1 MENATPLIYKKIIEV
16 MADIN
21 AIGKDRRNQQQG
33 FQFRGID
40 DVMNELHSSLA
51 KCGVFVLPNVLDE
64 TRTTGKTSNNK
75 DMFYTRLKIN
85 FGFYAEDGS
94 HVDAVVIGEAMDTA
108 DKASNKALSIG
119 LKYAM
124 LQVFCIPTEDEK
136 DPDANSPQPAAGT
149 MQQQA
154 APAQQPKKPAA
165 KFDFEPKGGETTPA
179 EKKEIGGLLASK
191 YGNGAP
197 VFSKDEAKK
206 YSAMRKDY
214 TAREVIDAIK
224 KELQARLTP
233 TQTMQ
238 TAGDLMR
245 AQQEQQPQQQ
255 LPPAVETVKNVM
267 GGEIVQP
274 EPQQAT
280 FDDMAPADDTA
291 KVGNN
296 GFDIF

>member
-1 MENATPLIYKKIIEV
+1 MQ
-16 MADIN
+16 DIN
-21 AIGKDRRNQQQG
+21 AISKGRKNDQQH
-33 FQFRGID
+33 FMFRGID
-40 DVMNELHSSLA
+40 DVMNELHPTLA
-51 KCGVFVLPNVLDE
+51 KCGVFVLPNVLEE
-64 TRTTGKTSNNK
+64 TRTTGKTKNGG

-94 HVDAVVIGEAMDTA
+94 HIDAVVIGEAMDTA

-136 DPDANSPQPAAGT
+136 DPDAESPQPAAGT
-149 MQQQA
+149 MQQQ
-154 APAQQPKKPAA
+154 PQQKKPAA
-165 KFDFEPKGGETTPA
+165 KFDFEPKGGEATPA

-191 YGNGAP
+191 YTNGAP
-197 VFSKDEAKK
+197 VFSKDEGKK

-224 KELQARLTP
+224 KELQTRLNP

-238 TAGDLMR
+238 TAGDMMR
-245 AQQEQQPQQQ
+245 AQHEPQQQ

-267 GGEIVQP
+267 DGEIVQP
-274 EPQQAT
+274 AAQPT
-280 FDDMAPADDTA
+280 FDKMQPVNEP
-291 KVGNN
+291 VG
-296 GFDIF
+296 DIF

>member
-1 MENATPLIYKKIIEV
+1 MAENTPLIYKKIIEV

-51 KCGVFVLPNVLDE
+51 KCGVFVLPNVLEE
-64 TRTTGKTSNNK
+64 TRTTGKTSRGG

-94 HVDAVVIGEAMDTA
+94 HVDAVVIGEAMDTG

-136 DPDANSPQPAAGT
+136 DPDAVSPQPAAGT
-149 MQQQA
+149 MQQQ
-154 APAQQPKKPAA
+154 PQQKKPSA

-191 YGNGAP
+191 YTNGAP

-206 YSAMRKDY
+206 YSDMRKDY
-214 TAREVIDAIK
+214 TAREVIEIIK
-224 KELQARLTP
+224 RDLNARLNP
-233 TQTMQ
+233 TSTMK
-238 TAGDLMR
+238 TAGDVMR
-245 AQQEQQPQQQ
+245 EQAQQ
-255 LPPAVETVKNVM
+255 LPPQVEAVKEAFN
-267 GGEIVQP
+267 GEVVAS
-274 EPQQAT
+274 PQQ
-280 FDDMAPADDTA
+280 P
-291 KVGNN
+291 
-296 GFDIF
+296 GFDEMQPVVEPTGDIF

>member
-1 MENATPLIYKKIIEV
+1 MAENTPLIYKKIIEV

-51 KCGVFVLPNVLDE
+51 KCGVFVLPKVLEE
-64 TRTTGKTSNNK
+64 TRTTGKTSRGG

-94 HVDAVVIGEAMDTA
+94 HVDAVVIGEAMDTG

-136 DPDANSPQPAAGT
+136 DPDAVSPQPAAGT
-149 MQQQA
+149 MQQQ
-154 APAQQPKKPAA
+154 PQQKKTAA

-191 YGNGAP
+191 YTNGAP

-206 YSAMRKDY
+206 YSDMRKDY
-214 TAREVIDAIK
+214 TAREVIEIIK
-224 KELQARLTP
+224 RDLNARLNP
-233 TQTMQ
+233 TSTMK
-238 TAGDLMR
+238 TAGDVMR
-245 AQQEQQPQQQ
+245 EQAQQ
-255 LPPAVETVKNVM
+255 LPPQVEAVKNAFD
-267 GGEIVQP
+267 GEVVTS
-274 EPQQAT
+274 PQQPG
-280 FDDMAPADDTA
+280 FDDMQPVVEPT
-291 KVGNN
+291 G
-296 GFDIF
+296 DIF

>member
-51 KCGVFVLPNVLDE
+51 KCGVFVLPKVLEE
-64 TRTTGKTSNNK
+64 TRTTGKTSRGS

-94 HVDAVVIGEAMDTA
+94 HVDAIVIGEAMDTG

-136 DPDANSPQPAAGT
+136 DPDAVSPQPAAGT
-149 MQQQA
+149 MQQQ
-154 APAQQPKKPAA
+154 PQQKKPAA

-179 EKKEIGGLLASK
+179 EKKELGALLSTKYQDGGV
-191 YGNGAP
+191 
-197 VFSKDEAKK
+197 VFSKAEAKK
-206 YSAMRKDY
+206 YSDMRKDY
-214 TAREVIDAIK
+214 TAREVIEIIRRD
-224 KELQARLTP
+224 LNARLNP
-233 TQTMQ
+233 TSQMQ
-238 TAGDLMR
+238 TAGDVMR
-245 AQQEQQPQQQ
+245 EQAQQ
-255 LPPAVETVKNVM
+255 LPPQVEAVKNAFD
-267 GGEIVQP
+267 GEVVTTPQP
-274 EPQQAT
+274 S
-280 FDDMAPADDTA
+280 FDDMQP
-291 KVGNN
+291 VEQSEQ
-296 GFDIF
+296 GFDIY

>member
-1 MENATPLIYKKIIEV
+1 MAENTPLIFKKIIEV

-51 KCGVFVLPNVLDE
+51 KCGVFVLPKVLEE
-64 TRTTGKTSNNK
+64 TRTTGKTSRGG

-94 HVDAVVIGEAMDTA
+94 HVDAVVIGEAMDTG

-136 DPDANSPQPAAGT
+136 DPDAVSPQPAAGT
-149 MQQQA
+149 MQQQ
-154 APAQQPKKPAA
+154 PQQKKPSA

-191 YGNGAP
+191 YTNGAP

-206 YSAMRKDY
+206 YSDMRKDY
-214 TAREVIDAIK
+214 TAREVIEIIK
-224 KELQARLTP
+224 RDLNARLNP
-233 TQTMQ
+233 TSTMK
-238 TAGDLMR
+238 TAGDVMR
-245 AQQEQQPQQQ
+245 EQAQQ
-255 LPPAVETVKNVM
+255 LPPQVEAVKNAFD
-267 GGEIVQP
+267 GEVVAS
-274 EPQQAT
+274 PQQ
-280 FDDMAPADDTA
+280 P
-291 KVGNN
+291 
-296 GFDIF
+296 GFDEMQPVVEPTGDIF

>member
-1 MENATPLIYKKIIEV
+1 MAETPLIYKKIIEV

-51 KCGVFVLPNVLDE
+51 KCGVFVLPKVLEE
-64 TRTTGKTSNNK
+64 TRTTGKTSRGG

-94 HVDAVVIGEAMDTA
+94 HVDAVVIGEAMDTG

-136 DPDANSPQPAAGT
+136 DPDAVSPQPAAGT
-149 MQQQA
+149 MQQQ
-154 APAQQPKKPAA
+154 PQQKKTAA

-179 EKKEIGGLLASK
+179 EKKELGGLLSTK
-191 YGNGAP
+191 YPDGGA

-206 YSAMRKDY
+206 YSDMRKDY
-214 TAREVIDAIK
+214 TAREVIETIK
-224 KELQARLTP
+224 RDLNARLNP
-233 TQTMQ
+233 TSTMK
-238 TAGDLMR
+238 TAGDVMR
-245 AQQEQQPQQQ
+245 EQAQQAQQ
-255 LPPAVETVKNVM
+255 LPPQVEAVKNAFD
-267 GGEIVQP
+267 GEVITQP
-274 EPQQAT
+274 EQQ
-280 FDDMAPADDTA
+280 
-291 KVGNN
+291 
-296 GFDIF
+296 GFDIY

>member
-1 MENATPLIYKKIIEV
+1 MAENTPLIYKKIIEV

-51 KCGVFVLPNVLDE
+51 KCGVFVLPNVLEE
-64 TRTTGKTSNNK
+64 TRTTGKTARGG
-75 DMFYTRLKIN
+75 DMFYTRLKIK

-94 HVDAVVIGEAMDTA
+94 HVDAVVIGEAMDTG

-136 DPDANSPQPAAGT
+136 DPDAVSPQPAAGT
-149 MQQQA
+149 MQQQ
-154 APAQQPKKPAA
+154 PQQKKPSA

-191 YGNGAP
+191 YTNGAP

-206 YSAMRKDY
+206 YSDMRKDY
-214 TAREVIDAIK
+214 TAREVIEIIK
-224 KELQARLTP
+224 RDLNARLNP
-233 TQTMQ
+233 TSTMK
-238 TAGDLMR
+238 TAGDVMR
-245 AQQEQQPQQQ
+245 EQAQQ
-255 LPPAVETVKNVM
+255 LPPQVEAVKEAFN
-267 GGEIVQP
+267 GEVVAS
-274 EPQQAT
+274 PQQ
-280 FDDMAPADDTA
+280 P
-291 KVGNN
+291 
-296 GFDIF
+296 GFDEMQPVVEPTGDIF

>member
-1 MENATPLIYKKIIEV
+1 MAENTPLIYKKIIEV

-51 KCGVFVLPNVLDE
+51 KCGVFVLPKVLEE
-64 TRTTGKTSNNK
+64 TRTTGKTSRGG

-94 HVDAVVIGEAMDTA
+94 HVDAVVIGEAMDTG

-136 DPDANSPQPAAGT
+136 DPDAVSPQPAAGT
-149 MQQQA
+149 MQPQQ
-154 APAQQPKKPAA
+154 KKPAA

-191 YGNGAP
+191 YTNGVL
-197 VFSKDEAKK
+197 VFTKDEAKK

-224 KELQARLTP
+224 KELQTRLNP

-238 TAGDLMR
+238 TAGDMMR
-245 AQQEQQPQQQ
+245 AQAQQ
-255 LPPAVETVKNVM
+255 LPPQVEAAKEAFN
-267 GGEIVQP
+267 GEVVTP
-274 EPQQAT
+274 PQQ
-280 FDDMAPADDTA
+280 P
-291 KVGNN
+291 
-296 GFDIF
+296 GFDEMQPVVEPTGDIF

>member
-40 DVMNELHSSLA
+40 DVRNELHSSLA
-51 KCGVFVLPNVLDE
+51 KCGVFVVPQVLDE
-64 TRTTGKTSNNK
+64 ARSTGKTKSGG
-75 DMFYTRLKIN
+75 DMFYTRLKIK
-85 FGFYAEDGS
+85 FTFYAEDGS
-94 HVDAVVIGEAMDTA
+94 FIESVVIGEAMDTG
-108 DKASNKALSIG
+108 DKASNKALSVG
-119 LKYAM
+119 LKYAL

-136 DPDANSPQPAAGT
+136 DPDAVSPQPAAGT
-149 MQQQA
+149 MQQQ
-154 APAQQPKKPAA
+154 PQQKKQPA

-191 YGNGAP
+191 YANGAP
-197 VFSKDEAKK
+197 VFSKEEAKK

-224 KELQARLTP
+224 TELQTRLNP

-238 TAGDLMR
+238 TAGDIMR
-245 AQQEQQPQQQ
+245 AQAQQAQQ
-255 LPPAVETVKNVM
+255 LPPQVEAVKEVFN
-267 GGEIVQP
+267 GEVVTP
-274 EPQQAT
+274 PQQPS
-280 FDDMAPADDTA
+280 FDEMQPT
-291 KVGNN
+291 GQSEQ

>member
-1 MENATPLIYKKIIEV
+1 MAENTPLIFKKIIEV

-51 KCGVFVLPNVLDE
+51 KCGVFVLPKVLEE
-64 TRTTGKTSNNK
+64 TRTTGKTSRGG

-94 HVDAVVIGEAMDTA
+94 HVDAVVIGEAMDTG

-136 DPDANSPQPAAGT
+136 DPDAVSPQPAAGT
-149 MQQQA
+149 MQQQ
-154 APAQQPKKPAA
+154 PQQKKTAA

-191 YGNGAP
+191 YTNGAP

-206 YSAMRKDY
+206 YSDMRKDY
-214 TAREVIDAIK
+214 TAREVIEIIK
-224 KELQARLTP
+224 RDLNARLNP
-233 TQTMQ
+233 TSTMK
-238 TAGDLMR
+238 TAGDVMR
-245 AQQEQQPQQQ
+245 EQAQQ
-255 LPPAVETVKNVM
+255 LPPQVEAVKEAFN
-267 GGEIVQP
+267 GEVVTPPQP
-274 EPQQAT
+274 SFDEMQPVVEPT
-280 FDDMAPADDTA
+280 
-291 KVGNN
+291 G
-296 GFDIF
+296 DIF

>member
-1 MENATPLIYKKIIEV
+1 MAENTPLIFKKIIEV

-51 KCGVFVLPNVLDE
+51 KCGVFVLPKVLEE
-64 TRTTGKTSNNK
+64 TRTTGKTSRGG

-94 HVDAVVIGEAMDTA
+94 HVDAVVIGEAMDTG

-124 LQVFCIPTEDEK
+124 LQVFCRPTEDEK
-136 DPDANSPQPAAGT
+136 DPDAVSPQPAAGT
-149 MQQQA
+149 MQQ
-154 APAQQPKKPAA
+154 PQQKKPAA
-165 KFDFEPKGGETTPA
+165 KIDFEPKGGETTPA

-191 YGNGAP
+191 YANGAP
-197 VFSKDEAKK
+197 VFSKDEARK

-224 KELQARLTP
+224 KELQARLNP

-238 TAGDLMR
+238 TAGDIMR
-245 AQQEQQPQQQ
+245 AQAQQAQQ
-255 LPPAVETVKNVM
+255 LPPQVEAVKNAFD
-267 GGEIVQP
+267 GEVVTPPQP
-274 EPQQAT
+274 S
-280 FDDMAPADDTA
+280 FDEMQPT
-291 KVGNN
+291 GQSEQ

>member
-1 MENATPLIYKKIIEV
+1 MAENTPLIYKKIIEV

-51 KCGVFVLPNVLDE
+51 KCGVFVLPKVLEE
-64 TRTTGKTSNNK
+64 TRTTGKTSRGG

-94 HVDAVVIGEAMDTA
+94 HVDAVVIGEAMDTG

-136 DPDANSPQPAAGT
+136 DPDAVSPQPAAGT
-149 MQQQA
+149 MQQQL
-154 APAQQPKKPAA
+154 QQKKTAA

-191 YGNGAP
+191 YTNGAP

-206 YSAMRKDY
+206 YSDMRKDY
-214 TAREVIDAIK
+214 TAREVIEIIK
-224 KELQARLTP
+224 RDLNARLNP
-233 TQTMQ
+233 TSTMK
-238 TAGDLMR
+238 TAGDVMR
-245 AQQEQQPQQQ
+245 EQAQQ
-255 LPPAVETVKNVM
+255 LPPQVEAVKEAFN
-267 GGEIVQP
+267 GEVVAS
-274 EPQQAT
+274 PQQ
-280 FDDMAPADDTA
+280 P
-291 KVGNN
+291 
-296 GFDIF
+296 GFDEMQPVVEPTGDIF

>member
-1 MENATPLIYKKIIEV
+1 MAENTALIYKKIIEV

-51 KCGVFVLPNVLDE
+51 KCGVFVLPKVLEE
-64 TRTTGKTSNNK
+64 TRTTGKTSRGG

-94 HVDAVVIGEAMDTA
+94 HVDAVVIGEAMDTG

-136 DPDANSPQPAAGT
+136 DPDAVSPQPAAGT
-149 MQQQA
+149 MQQ
-154 APAQQPKKPAA
+154 PQQKKTAA

-191 YGNGAP
+191 YSNGAL
-197 VFSKDEAKK
+197 VSSKDEAKK

-224 KELQARLTP
+224 KEWQARLNP
-233 TQTMQ
+233 AQTVQ
-238 TAGDLMR
+238 TAGDIMR
-245 AQQEQQPQQQ
+245 AQQEQQAPQQQ
-255 LPPAVETVKNVM
+255 LPPQVEAVKN
-267 GGEIVQP
+267 
-274 EPQQAT
+274 A
-280 FDDMAPADDTA
+280 F
-291 KVGNN
+291 N
-296 GFDIF
+296 GDIF

>member
-21 AIGKDRRNQQQG
+21 AIGKDRRNKDFN

-40 DVMNELHSSLA
+40 DVMNELHGSLA
-51 KCGVFVLPNVLDE
+51 KFGVFVVPNVLAE
-64 TRTTGKTSNNK
+64 TRSEGKTKNGGT
-75 DMFYTRLKIN
+75 MFYTRLKIN

-94 HVDAVVIGEAMDTA
+94 HVDAVVIGEAMDTS

-136 DPDANSPQPAAGT
+136 DPDAVSPQPAPGT
-149 MQQQA
+149 MQQ
-154 APAQQPKKPAA
+154 PQQKKQPA

-191 YGNGAP
+191 YTNGAP

-224 KELQARLTP
+224 KELQARLNP

-238 TAGDLMR
+238 TAGDIMR
-245 AQQEQQPQQQ
+245 AQTQQAQQ
-255 LPPAVETVKNVM
+255 LPPQVEAVKNAFD
-267 GGEIVQP
+267 GEVVIP
-274 EPQQAT
+274 PQQPS
-280 FDDMAPADDTA
+280 FDDMQTVEQS
-291 KVGNN
+291 KQ

>member
-1 MENATPLIYKKIIEV
+1 MENTTPLIYKKIIEV

-40 DVMNELHSSLA
+40 DVMNELHGSLV
-51 KCGVFVLPNVLDE
+51 KCGVFVLPNVLEE
-64 TRTTGKTSNNK
+64 TRTTGKTARGG

-94 HVDAVVIGEAMDTA
+94 HIDAVVIGEAMDTA

-136 DPDANSPQPAAGT
+136 DPDAVSPQPAAGT
-149 MQQQA
+149 MQQQ
-154 APAQQPKKPAA
+154 PQQKKTAA

-179 EKKEIGGLLASK
+179 EKKEIGNLLASK
-191 YGNGAP
+191 YANGAP

-206 YSAMRKDY
+206 YSKMRKDY

-224 KELQARLTP
+224 KELQARLNP

-238 TAGDLMR
+238 TAGDMMR
-245 AQQEQQPQQQ
+245 AQQEQQTPQQQ
-255 LPPAVETVKNVM
+255 LPPAVEAVKNVM

-274 EPQQAT
+274 TAQPT
-280 FDDMAPADDTA
+280 FDKMQPVNEP
-291 KVGNN
+291 VG
-296 GFDIF
+296 DIF